1 MCFKLLI
8 LSCVLASS
16 PILLFAQGQP
26 ASDPQALAYAAQSI
40 AAMTGGN
47 AISDVTL
54 TGSVTWNAGADSG
67 TATLQALGTGES
79 RMGLGLADGT
89 RTEIRDAQTGTAL
102 GQWINPDNTSGLYA
116 SQNCWTDAVWF
127 FPPLGS
133 LAVGRN
139 VVLSY
144 LGQETRNGST
154 VQHVQSYVYDPNW
167 PVGVTPS
174 DQQLSTMD
182 FYLDASSLLP
192 TAILFNSHPD
202 GDATTN
208 IPIEIDFSNYRSIGG
223 INVPARIQRFLQ
235 GTLLVDISITS
246 AAFNTGLQLS
256 SFTVSQ

>member
-79 RMGLGLADGT
+79 RMGLGLADGA

-102 GQWINPDNTSGLYA
+102 GQWINPFD
-116 SQNCWTDAVWF
+116 
-127 FPPLGS
+127 
-133 LAVGRN
+133 
-139 VVLSY
+139 
-144 LGQETRNGST
+144 
-154 VQHVQSYVYDPNW
+154 
-167 PVGVTPS
+167 
-174 DQQLSTMD
+174 
-182 FYLDASSLLP
+182 
-192 TAILFNSHPD
+192 
-202 GDATTN
+202 
-208 IPIEIDFSNYRSIGG
+208 
-223 INVPARIQRFLQ
+223 
-235 GTLLVDISITS
+235 
-246 AAFNTGLQLS
+246 
-256 SFTVSQ
+256 